1 MKAMATSC
9 LAGKTCSLGNNVM
22 YADFIP
28 LLKLIA
34 PGVSAALSAAAD
46 AGILKP
52 IPCRHG

>member
-1 MKAMATSC
+1 MATSC